1 MKRQIKKIRK
11 SIEWGIYARESGGT
25 YMGVPQ
31 VSQSK
36 SFLNFNTHAHKNYFP
51 SLSLSL
57 SLTPTHAESLIL

>member
-36 SFLNFNTHAHKNYFP
+36 SFLNFNTH
-51 SLSLSL
+51 
-57 SLTPTHAESLIL
+57 THT